1 VIRILSFILIVF
13 LIGLGFAWLADR
25 PGDLVLTWGGMRYEV
40 SLIVAAGALVA
51 LIALIMIAWWLVM
64 TLIRS
69 PARLRRHLRTRRR
82 ERGYQSLS
90 TGLIAAG
97 AGDAYRAREMSR
109 QARKLL
115 NVEAEPLLKL
125 LEAQAAMLEGKAEEA
140 RTRFERMLE
149 YPETKLLGLRGLFLE
164 AHRAGAREAAFHYAE
179 KAAAVAPQLEWAA
192 NSTLARKTAEGDWD
206 GALKLLDGL
215 TVSNRIDRDTA
226 RRDRAALLTAKAIGT
241 IDTDPVS
248 ARNAALEAHR
258 LQPQLVPAAV
268 TAAQVLYRQ
277 GDLRRGSR
285 VLESV
290 WKLAPHPE
298 VAEAYVHARPGDSVQ
313 DRLKR
318 ARHLASLKPGDPEAS
333 LALARAELDAGDFKE
348 ARRLAAATLR
358 SAPRESVYLLL
369 ADIEEAETGDQG
381 RVRQWLAKALK
392 APRDPAWTAD
402 GIVSEHW
409 LPASP
414 VTGRLNAFEW
424 KVPVEQL
431 APVIDAEEDERVVM
445 AQEKPVSAAP
455 AIEQEGVIEAEGVS
469 SLQEL
474 AAASRAETVP
484 ATDAGEKSAEDM
496 ASDESRPAVQPVSD
510 SAAIVP
516 QTEGHA
522 VEREDPPAAQSPR
535 PPDDPGVEEE
545 EAPGKTDKRFRLF

>member
-1 VIRILSFILIVF
+1 MIRILFFILIVF

-25 PGDLVLTWGGMRYEV
+25 PGDLVLTWAGMRYEV

-51 LIALIMIAWWLVM
+51 LIALIMIAWWLVV
-64 TLIRS
+64 TLVRS
-69 PARLRRHLRTRRR
+69 PARLRRHFRARRR
-82 ERGYQSLS
+82 DRGYQSLS

-97 AGDAYRAREMSR
+97 AGDAYHAREMAK

-115 NVEAEPLLKL
+115 NVDSEPLFKL
-125 LEAQAAMLEGKAEEA
+125 LEAQAAMLEGKADEA
-140 RTRFERMLE
+140 RTRFEAMLE
-149 YPETKLLGLRGLFLE
+149 DPETKLLGLRGLFLE
-164 AHRAGAREAAFHYAE
+164 AHRAGAREAAFQYAE
-179 KAAAVAPQLEWAA
+179 KAAEVAPQLEWAA
-192 NSTLARKTAEGDWD
+192 SSTLARKTAEGDWD

-226 RRDRAALLTAKAIGT
+226 RRDRAALLTAKAMAM
-241 IDTDPVS
+241 IDTDGVA
-248 ARNAALEAHR
+248 ARNAAIEAHR
-258 LQPQLVPAAV
+258 LQPDLVPAAV
-268 TAAQVLYRQ
+268 TAARVLYRQ

-290 WKLAPHPE
+290 WKLSPHPE
-298 VAEAYVHARPGDSVQ
+298 VADAYIHARPGDSVQ

-318 ARHLASLKPGDPEAS
+318 ARHLASMKPGDTEAS
-333 LALARAELDAGDFKE
+333 LALARAELDAGDYKE
-348 ARRLAAATLR
+348 ARRLAASTLR

-369 ADIEEAETGDQG
+369 ADIEEIETGDQG

-402 GIVSEHW
+402 GIVSDHW

-431 APVIDAEEDERVVM
+431 APVIDAGDEERDIM
-445 AQEKPVSAAP
+445 APREPVPAPP
-455 AIEQEGVIEAEGVS
+455 AIEHESAVAAEPAAKVEAPSVTPREETAPAVALEKDAPDGTTGDGIPAVRTSGDGVAVVPDAAHPAVGEEKP
-469 SLQEL
+469 
-474 AAASRAETVP
+474 AAAQ
-484 ATDAGEKSAEDM
+484 G
-496 ASDESRPAVQPVSD
+496 
-510 SAAIVP
+510 
-516 QTEGHA
+516 
-522 VEREDPPAAQSPR
+522 PR

-545 EAPGKTDKRFRLF
+545 APEAKDKRFRLF